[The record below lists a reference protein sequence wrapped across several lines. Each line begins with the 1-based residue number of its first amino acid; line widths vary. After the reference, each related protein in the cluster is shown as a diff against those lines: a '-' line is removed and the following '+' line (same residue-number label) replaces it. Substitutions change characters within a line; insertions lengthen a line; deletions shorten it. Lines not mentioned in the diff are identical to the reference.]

1 MYLSKPDFERLLI
14 EAVDEGLS
22 SLGDSS
28 RQAIYSY
35 LESRFN
41 IKREEIPSK
50 IKAFEDALES
60 IFGAGASFLEI
71 LVMQR
76 LYGKTGASFKWHVSK
91 DVTFS
96 EYVSTSKSVFLE
108 KAETSTAIVVLVDS
122 NQAMVVT

>member
-1 MYLSKPDFERLLI
+1 MSKPDFERLLI

-35 LESRFN
+35 LESLFN

-50 IKAFEDALES
+50 IKAFEDTLES

-96 EYVSTSKSVFLE
+96 EYVSTSKSVFLK
-108 KAETSTAIVVLVDS
+108 KAETSTAIVVLADS
-122 NQAMVVT
+122 NQAMVET